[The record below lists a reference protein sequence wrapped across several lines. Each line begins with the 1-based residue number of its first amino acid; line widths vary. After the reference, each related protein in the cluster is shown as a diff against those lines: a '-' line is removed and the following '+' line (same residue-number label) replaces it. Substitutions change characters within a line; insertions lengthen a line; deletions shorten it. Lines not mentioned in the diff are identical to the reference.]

1 MLNLFAYRST
11 DPAAL
16 YQVGDPVGDENDRWI
31 LESIESCEYVIAAWG
46 KHGQF
51 KNRAEQVSRLLNRPI
66 HCLAINGDGS
76 PRHPLYIKG
85 DAALQIFGRG

>member
-1 MLNLFAYRST
+1 MFVVRDAESLRLPVNRS
-11 DPAAL
+11 AAL

-66 HCLAINGDGS
+66 HCLAINGDEVAAA
-76 PRHPLYIKG
+76 PPLH
-85 DAALQIFGRG
+85 